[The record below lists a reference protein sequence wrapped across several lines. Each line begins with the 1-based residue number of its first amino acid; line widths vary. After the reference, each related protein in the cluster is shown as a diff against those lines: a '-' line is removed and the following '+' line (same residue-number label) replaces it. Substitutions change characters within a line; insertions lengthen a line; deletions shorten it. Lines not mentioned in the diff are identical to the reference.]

1 MKPVRLF
8 LVGDD
13 RNHLRVVS
21 SQLQDLGFEVTPCTS
36 AAEAVRKLD
45 YETPH
50 ALVTDLRMPGTDG
63 LELLREVRTRAPNL
77 PVIFLTAYGT
87 IDLAVE
93 AVRHGAFE
101 FVTKPVEI
109 SHLEHVIRREVQ
121 PTEPAEESGA
131 REDLLYRFAL
141 TPPTVLLPESVA
153 KVFHRS
159 QRDSCADF
167 CRSQVVPFR

>member
-1 MKPVRLF
+1 MI
-8 LVGDD
+8 
-13 RNHLRVVS
+13 S

-36 AAEAVRKLD
+36 AAEAMRKLGH
-45 YETPH
+45 EIPH
-50 ALVTDLRMPGTDG
+50 VLVTDLRMPGTDG

-77 PVIFLTAYGT
+77 PIVFLTAYGT

-93 AVRHGAFE
+93 AVKHGAFD
-101 FVTKPVEI
+101 FLTKPVEI

-131 REDLLYRFAL
+131 REDLLYRLAL
-141 TPPTVLLPESVA
+141 TPPTVFLPESVA
-153 KVFHRS
+153 KAFHRS
-159 QRDSCADF
+159 QRDPCPDF